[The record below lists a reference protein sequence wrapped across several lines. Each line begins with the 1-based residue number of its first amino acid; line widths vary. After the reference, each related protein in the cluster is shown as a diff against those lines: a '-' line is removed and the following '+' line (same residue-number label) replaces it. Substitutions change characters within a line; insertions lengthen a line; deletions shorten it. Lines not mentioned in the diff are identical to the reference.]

1 MDVAFLSM
9 VFYSVKKEC
18 ASEIRGFTGQGVRL
32 EINLIPFGVTALL
45 KKSTQQ
51 GVLGNKKQTLVDSK

>member
-1 MDVAFLSM
+1 M

-18 ASEIRGFTGQGVRL
+18 ASEMCGFTGQGVRL

-51 GVLGNKKQTLVDSK
+51 GVLGNKKQTLVESK